1 MNMMSKIGGNE
12 AARSAKEQIMN
23 ETAGSRP
30 AQAEIPDDE
39 DLLTISDI
47 VARTKKHRAT
57 IYRWIDRGIFPA
69 GRQMGDGSRLWTRR
83 EYRDW
88 VGQR

>member
-1 MNMMSKIGGNE
+1 MMSKVETEG
-12 AARSAKEQIMN
+12 AVRSQKEHIMN
-23 ETAGSRP
+23 ESAQSRA
-30 AQAEIPDDE
+30 AQTDIPDDE
-39 DLLTISDI
+39 DLLTIGDI

-69 GRQMGDGSRLWTRR
+69 GRQMGDGTRLWTRR

-88 VGQR
+88 VNGAAA